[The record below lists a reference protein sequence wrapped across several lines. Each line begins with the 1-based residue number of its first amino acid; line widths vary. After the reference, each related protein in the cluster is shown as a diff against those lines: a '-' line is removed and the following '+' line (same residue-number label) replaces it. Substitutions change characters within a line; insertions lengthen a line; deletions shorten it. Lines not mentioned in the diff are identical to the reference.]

1 MKSDNDLISASLEGG
16 AAAAAGCVERLC
28 SLRSG
33 GRRAAA
39 RLPLSAALARW
50 ALLAPFYNAPAGR
63 HHNPLNPLNLY
74 PWPIRGMIESKEAG
88 YDYGIHGTAW
98 RDGLE

>member
-1 MKSDNDLISASLEGG
+1 MAGKTAVRYPLSAI
-16 AAAAAGCVERLC
+16 RF
-28 SLRSG
+28 
-33 GRRAAA
+33 
-39 RLPLSAALARW
+39 PISAALARW

-63 HHNPLNPLNLY
+63 RHNPLNTLNLLNLY
-74 PWPIRGMIESKEAG
+74 PWPIRGMIEPKEAG

>member
-1 MKSDNDLISASLEGG
+1 MELVAGKTAVRYPLSAIRYPLS
-16 AAAAAGCVERLC
+16 AIRY
-28 SLRSG
+28 
-33 GRRAAA
+33 
-39 RLPLSAALARW
+39 PLSAALVRW

-63 HHNPLNPLNLY
+63 HHNPLNPLNPLNLLNLY
-74 PWPIRGMIESKEAG
+74 PWPIRGMIEPKEAG